1 MTVGDLKAALEN
13 YDEDMPVCIG
23 MIQSFGSNF
32 ATQLDDIDEFTV
44 NDWEYG
50 EEKKVV
56 LTQGSQIGIVDYEQN
71 SSKIE
76 FCQEDRIMSKNI
88 DKKLLEIGFKKKIK
102 NENLYEYVRENEES
116 KYIHKVD
123 IAKKLIS
130 NEYVLYSY
138 QTVSDRNIVVGLT
151 VNEMKLF
158 LEKMEEIEN
167 IK

>member
-1 MTVGDLKAALEN
+1 
-13 YDEDMPVCIG
+13 
-23 MIQSFGSNF
+23 
-32 ATQLDDIDEFTV
+32 
-44 NDWEYG
+44 
-50 EEKKVV
+50 
-56 LTQGSQIGIVDYEQN
+56 
-71 SSKIE
+71 
-76 FCQEDRIMSKNI
+76 MSKNI

-158 LEKMEEIEN
+158 LEKWKKLKTLNKE
-167 IK
+167 K

>member
-1 MTVGDLKAALEN
+1 
-13 YDEDMPVCIG
+13 
-23 MIQSFGSNF
+23 
-32 ATQLDDIDEFTV
+32 
-44 NDWEYG
+44 
-50 EEKKVV
+50 
-56 LTQGSQIGIVDYEQN
+56 
-71 SSKIE
+71 
-76 FCQEDRIMSKNI
+76 MSKNI

-102 NENLYEYVRENEES
+102 NENLYEYVRESEES

>member
-1 MTVGDLKAALEN
+1 
-13 YDEDMPVCIG
+13 
-23 MIQSFGSNF
+23 
-32 ATQLDDIDEFTV
+32 
-44 NDWEYG
+44 
-50 EEKKVV
+50 
-56 LTQGSQIGIVDYEQN
+56 
-71 SSKIE
+71 
-76 FCQEDRIMSKNI
+76 MSKNI

-151 VNEMKLF
+151 TNEMKLF